1 MLNKDRVIYNNPE
14 LGKIDQGYI
23 FYGGIADS
31 YLNSDVWGIVITP
44 RCDIANRKVP
54 TYHYLPIVKYSD
66 WLLVDYK
73 ELLYKRI
80 NSQLIGELKSFLKE
94 NGFSS
99 EIAKSFSI
107 SQIAERLSPRL
118 SNQKKVERLDSIK
131 NKILEIDDFY
141 KNTTVEKLQDIT
153 KKYIKIAQVINN
165 EIILNQNYSFYLLE
179 SWNKEDDYYVVLL
192 RDIRCIKKDIFFTI
206 GQGILYDNIT
216 DDIYNKND
224 LKRLSNQ
231 DEMIFVETELC
242 SPYIEHL
249 IQMFFHNFGRI
260 GIDEISPRT
269 SEILSNQIN
278 KLQ

>member
-1 MLNKDRVIYNNPE
+1 M
-14 LGKIDQGYI
+14 
-23 FYGGIADS
+23 
-31 YLNSDVWGIVITP
+31 
-44 RCDIANRKVP
+44 
-54 TYHYLPIVKYSD
+54 
-66 WLLVDYK
+66 
-73 ELLYKRI
+73 
-80 NSQLIGELKSFLKE
+80 KE

-107 SQIAERLSPRL
+107 SQIAEKLSPKL

-141 KNTTVEKLQDIT
+141 KNTTIEKLQDIT

-179 SWNKEDDYYVVLL
+179 SWNKADDYYVVLL